1 MSYAE
6 LEEREEDDEMDPI
19 AHHNYRLVKPFPDSR
34 PHLQSYSSRS
44 VFMNGMIA
52 CDDSERYHGHTMTHS
67 AGLFELAQNHSSA
80 GWTAGDLASTLSV
93 KTVTMKG
100 GLRRGS
106 GRGSG
111 MARSRTGGSEMGEWD
126 TEERD
131 GWCADSMRYRTPY
144 SMTDLIDILQV
155 PYVYHTSPRLT

>member
-19 AHHNYRLVKPFPDSR
+19 THHNYRLIGLYLNLSSTSLK
-34 PHLQSYSSRS
+34 HLPSYANLT
-44 VFMNGMIA
+44 VPIMNFIVH

-67 AGLFELAQNHSSA
+67 AGIFELAQNHSSA

-100 GLRRGS
+100 GLRRGG

-111 MARSRTGGSEMGEWD
+111 SARSRTGGSEMGEWD

-131 GWCADSMRYRTPY
+131 GWCADSMRYDSY
-144 SMTDLIDILQV
+144 SRPASLIFRISYKTCLM
-155 PYVYHTSPRLT
+155 

>member
-1 MSYAE
+1 M
-6 LEEREEDDEMDPI
+6 PT
-19 AHHNYRLVKPFPDSR
+19 V
-34 PHLQSYSSRS
+34 
-44 VFMNGMIA
+44 MNCIVDRNG
-52 CDDSERYHGHTMTHS
+52 SERYHGHTMTHS

-100 GLRRGS
+100 GSRRGG

-111 MARSRTGGSEMGEWD
+111 MSRSRTGGSEMGEWD

-131 GWCADSMRYRTPY
+131 GWCADSMRYRSPLSITELY
-144 SMTDLIDILQV
+144 MT
-155 PYVYHTSPRLT
+155 S